1 MGWWMGVWWGRRW
14 EPWRDGT
21 EGLIKAVMNLLFPRG
36 LSFNQ
41 DVNLFAVLGSGQ
53 IYTIP
58 SPRKSSSVYSAEGLT
73 NLYNISPTF
82 WQLAHFIP
90 VETGI
95 WA

>member
-1 MGWWMGVWWGRRW
+1 MCGGGGGGSHGVM
-14 EPWRDGT
+14 GT
-21 EGLIKAVMNLLFPRG
+21 EGSIKVVVNLLFPRG
-36 LSFNQ
+36 LNQ

-82 WQLAHFIP
+82 WQLAPFIP
-90 VETGI
+90 VEIGI